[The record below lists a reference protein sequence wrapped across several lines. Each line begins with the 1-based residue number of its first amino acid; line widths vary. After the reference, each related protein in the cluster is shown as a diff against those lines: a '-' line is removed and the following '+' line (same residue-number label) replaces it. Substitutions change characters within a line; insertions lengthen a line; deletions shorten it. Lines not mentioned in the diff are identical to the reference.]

1 MAQVQFSQTT
11 DADFNKGVLNNVLVG
26 SNNVS
31 LQFAASDVG
40 TWLTTTVLPQTLSG
54 HKAATWNN
62 QYVYVVGGWNDVT
75 YSISSLPRYDP
86 KWRNQRMDHTGFHS
100 GCT

>member
-1 MAQVQFSQTT
+1 MKNHLHFAHSQLKRWLMGMISLLIFGSTAVLGQVQFSQTT

-31 LQFAASDVG
+31 LQFAASDVQ

-62 QYVYVVGGWNDVT
+62 QYVYVVGG
-75 YSISSLPRYDP
+75 
-86 KWRNQRMDHTGFHS
+86 
-100 GCT
+100 